1 MLSIWIYIDM
11 SMDYN
16 NFNFSKMGCGAT
28 SGTSTPNPKQL
39 KSSKINSSRLS
50 RSLTKYENTA
60 PVRQEKQ
67 EKKDDLKKS
76 GPPEIFTQF
85 DGIDLRKSTNNSS
98 LRESKSNSKMV
109 KVKTARKISHNPE
122 ATLSPIRESRRNK
135 W

>member
-1 MLSIWIYIDM
+1 M

-85 DGIDLRKSTNNSS
+85 DGIDLRKSTNNVDLRKSTNNSS

-135 W
+135 